1 MHIFIIKTDA
11 GKGKG
16 ENFLRSFHKTGC
28 HMACFEKILAEF
40 RGFFRI
46 KPRAGENI
54 DVYTFLVF
62 GKMGSN
68 GTGFDKLNQ

>member
-1 MHIFIIKTDA
+1 
-11 GKGKG
+11 
-16 ENFLRSFHKTGC
+16 
-28 HMACFEKILAEF
+28 MACFEKILAEF